1 MRVQFDVAH
10 PAHVHLFRN
19 AVTSLAADG
28 HTVAVTSREKEM
40 TTDLLDAYDIEHTVL
55 STRRTGTLGTVVEW
69 GTREVRTIRFARRF
83 DPDVVVSRLVPT
95 AVHAAKAAGA
105 ASVVFADTENVET
118 VARVTTPLVDYFCTP
133 ESYQKDYGRVHRRHP
148 GVQELAYLH
157 PDRFTPDRD
166 LLRDHGVD
174 PDEPYFVLRFVA
186 QDAHHDGERAG
197 LRAGTK
203 RDLVDVLSELGT
215 VYVSSEGDLPPGLDG
230 HEIPVP
236 PADIHH
242 LLAEADVLA
251 TDSGTMAI
259 EAGLLGTPA
268 VRYESPANEGVLGA
282 LVEVQSRGL
291 VDLATED
298 AALRDRTIEL
308 AESDDAGAEWTE
320 KRDAYLEE
328 AIDVTQYMLDVVEE
342 AAHE

>member
-19 AVTSLAADG
+19 AITSLAADG

-55 STRRTGTLGTVVEW
+55 SERRTGTLGTLAEW
-69 GTREVRTIRFARRF
+69 GTREVKTIRFARRF

-133 ESYQKDYGRVHRRHP
+133 ESYQKDYGAVHRRHA

-157 PDRFTPDRD
+157 PDRFTPDRE

-174 PDEPYFVLRFVA
+174 PEDPYFVLRFVA
-186 QDAHHDGERAG
+186 MDAHHDGERAG
-197 LRAGTK
+197 LRTETK
-203 RDLVDVLSELGT
+203 RELVEELSGLGT

-230 HEIPVP
+230 YEIPVP
-236 PADIHH
+236 PAAIHH
-242 LLAEADVLA
+242 LMADADVLA
-251 TDSGTMAI
+251 TDSVTMAT

-268 VRYESPANEGVLGA
+268 VRFEAPANEGVLGA
-282 LVEVQSRGL
+282 LVEVESRGL
-291 VDLATED
+291 VDTRTED
-298 AALRDRTIEL
+298 AAVHRRTVEL
-308 AESDDAGAEWTE
+308 AESDEAEAEWAE
-320 KRDAYLEE
+320 KRDAYLEDSV
-328 AIDVTQYMLDVVEE
+328 DVTQYMLDVIAE
-342 AAHE
+342 AADE